1 MKSTF
6 KQIEEDDEIDTT
18 GIGSNS
24 EVDPNVPVDNYYIVY
39 LIFLLFG
46 VGALLPWNALLTA
59 FDFFEAFLDGYDPV
73 FVFPLALNGPNFIFI
88 LVMVAVG
95 DKISPV
101 KRVCVSF
108 LINFAICLI
117 LPILTVVFDITAAF
131 YTDIAI
137 LVIFGS
143 ATAVVQGGV
152 FGFAGVFPLKYTGAV
167 MFGQGVAGL
176 TVNGL
181 RAICLL
187 IWPPDK
193 DLGREDKNSLYGTLV
208 YFGLSGIVLLIG
220 CAAMLYLRTNPFAM
234 YYINKGS
241 GKPMPNITE
250 DSAPLISNQPGSET
264 AGRFSLNATQKVG
277 SSQRMGY
284 AAEEEELF
292 LK

>member
-1 MKSTF
+1 MD
-6 KQIEEDDEIDTT
+6 EDEEIDTT
-18 GIGSNS
+18 TKGT
-24 EVDPNVPVDNYYIVY
+24 NVELYDDDRPVDRGGVVY

-59 FDFFEAFLDGYDPV
+59 FDFFEAFLQGYDPV
-73 FVFPLALNGPNFIFI
+73 FVFTLALNGPNFIFI

-108 LINFAICLI
+108 LINFAICVL
-117 LPILTVVFDITAAF
+117 LPILTVVLDITPAY

-137 LVIFGS
+137 LIVFGA

-176 TVNGL
+176 TVNFL

-187 IWPPDK
+187 IWPPDA
-193 DLGREDKNSLYGTLV
+193 DLGRDDKNSLYGTLV
-208 YFGLSGIVLLIG
+208 YFGISGIVLLIG
-220 CAAMLYLRTNPFAM
+220 CVAMLYLRTSPFAQ

-241 GKPMPNITE
+241 GKPMPKLE
-250 DSAPLISNQPGSET
+250 DDSAPLISSNAGSEKV
-264 AGRFSLNATQKVG
+264 GRFSLN
-277 SSQRMGY
+277 
-284 AAEEEELF
+284 
-292 LK
+292 